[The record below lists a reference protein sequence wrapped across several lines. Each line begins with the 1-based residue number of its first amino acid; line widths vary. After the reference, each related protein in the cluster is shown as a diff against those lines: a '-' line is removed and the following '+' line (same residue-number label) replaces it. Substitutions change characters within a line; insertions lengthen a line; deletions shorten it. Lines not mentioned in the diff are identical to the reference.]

1 MCVCDVCIRDG
12 CFRNLVDVG
21 HLQEIGDEG
30 FVISKEG
37 SAVLSRDGLKG
48 PTGETG
54 ETKFS
59 LIDLSA
65 TLDGRIIIRRFFLR
79 RFTFSLEKR

>member
-65 TLDGRIIIRRFFLR
+65 MIVQHLTVVLLLLNRMKL
-79 RFTFSLEKR
+79 